1 MFFPWTT
8 LNQWHA
14 ALALCASGVGRKC
27 RRLVDQEA
35 LEGGDLDFKAY
46 NQPLVMVASFWYLVQ
61 SLAAVDND

>member
-46 NQPLVMVASFWYLVQ
+46 NQPLVIVSLFQYLGQ
-61 SLAAVDND
+61 KLPAVDY